1 MFLNASVSV
10 PVSPSPEA
18 VSGILT
24 AVDKEARDNANLEV
38 MQPAVEKYAEG
49 KKKVG
54 DFITNSAAASGVICL
69 LGVISVFTGGAAAV
83 QAGVI
88 AAAATNVGISAS
100 EGYEGLQDMKKARKG
115 DTSESF
121 NVLRDMVA
129 SPYFGPS
136 HKQAV
141 FDFAK
146 LTSNV
151 VFGVVS
157 GKALGAAADGL
168 VAQRFGN
175 AACKGAKAV
184 AVSST
189 IHVGYNVG
197 I

>member
-1 MFLNASVSV
+1 MW
-10 PVSPSPEA
+10 
-18 VSGILT
+18 
-24 AVDKEARDNANLEV
+24 
-38 MQPAVEKYAEG
+38 
-49 KKKVG
+49 
-54 DFITNSAAASGVICL
+54 
-69 LGVISVFTGGAAAV
+69 
-83 QAGVI
+83 
-88 AAAATNVGISAS
+88 GISAS

-168 VAQRFGN
+168 VAQRFVNHRPG
-175 AACKGAKAV
+175 CTLCGGGFW
-184 AVSST
+184 
-189 IHVGYNVG
+189 GYPDQYGDRNNPRLYWK
-197 I
+197 

>member
-1 MFLNASVSV
+1 MGEPSGEDGKPVEELQVEGAEITVQVGEGDGTQIVITDEVKVIADEVLLNASVSV

-83 QAGVI
+83 PAGVI

-100 EGYEGLQDMKKARKG
+100 EGYEGLQDMKKPGRGIPANPLMYY
-115 DTSESF
+115 EIWW
-121 NVLRDMVA
+121 
-129 SPYFGPS
+129 
-136 HKQAV
+136 QA
-141 FDFAK
+141 
-146 LTSNV
+146 LIL
-151 VFGVVS
+151 
-157 GKALGAAADGL
+157 ALPISRQYL
-168 VAQRFGN
+168 
-175 AACKGAKAV
+175 
-184 AVSST
+184 
-189 IHVGYNVG
+189 IL
-197 I
+197 